1 MCTGK
6 EYLNLSNEM
15 NSWLIRQNVKK
26 VTPVTDKMSE
36 WLTENVTNVNKFR
49 IETFSIYKESSV
61 TIILNDIRQTFVT
74 QWVSEIV
81 NEDQTDS

>member
-1 MCTGK
+1 
-6 EYLNLSNEM
+6 M

-26 VTPVTDKMSE
+26 VTPVADKMSE